1 MNDIKPT
8 TPVPVPAYYID
19 NREDEISL
27 VDLFVVLYR
36 RKLVILLTLLLC
48 TGLAIAATFIKSEK
62 TTYATTIEI
71 GGDPKIESS
80 TSALTKLQET
90 YIPATLNAIKA
101 NETLSALNIEARAPK
116 DSDLIILE
124 TQTVAD
130 NPDAVNELHSMVAQR
145 FIAEHDKKLNQERVA
160 IQNQI
165 ERLRLTLES
174 IKNSGYLTVLRD
186 DVATLRQQ
194 YLEAQNISD
203 SVRLSVKDELR
214 FLQTKLIEEEQAA
227 TTRSIELQS
236 KINELRYK
244 LDTMPET
251 ALISVTLETAKT
263 TGTSPLMIIALGII
277 LGGMLGVFAAFMV
290 EFLSKVKH
298 EKEKQEKDSEA

>member
-1 MNDIKPT
+1 MNDNKPT

-19 NREDEISL
+19 NRDDEISL
-27 VDLFVVLYR
+27 VDLFVTLYR
-36 RKLVILLTLLLC
+36 RKLVILLTLLIC
-48 TGLAIAATFIKSEK
+48 TALAVSMTFFTSEK

-71 GGDPKIESS
+71 GGEPEIESN
-80 TSALTKLQET
+80 TSALTKLQEV
-90 YIPATLNAIKA
+90 YIPATKNAVKNNQA
-101 NETLSALNIEARAPK
+101 LSGLVIDVRAPK

-130 NPDAVNELHSMVAQR
+130 KPDAVNELHSMVAQH

-186 DVATLRQQ
+186 NVAALRQQ

-227 TTRSIELQS
+227 TGRSIELQS